1 MSKYINV
8 RFSLLIVLAVGF
20 FLTNCEKEDLAFD
33 AQDLSVEATQ
43 FTVNFNEAIETESL
57 EGETIELRNHPFQRN
72 RFTFNTLNAALE
84 CTDLGPAVF
93 SGHKTVYAPSDATF
107 EKLGLTAEN
116 VCTALDK
123 ETLTNILL
131 YHVVDRGVPTRTRG
145 CLEMIDGNIS
155 QISTRDYRLFINDS
169 RIYYAFS
176 QRGIGFR
183 LRVFIIDEVL
193 MPPSATIAEAAAGT
207 EDFEV
212 LFNAVVAADPAIAA
226 ALSDPEAIYT
236 VFAPTN
242 QAFVDLLGALNLGSL
257 EELVDA
263 IGVEGLSTVLLY
275 HVVDA
280 CAFSND
286 LKDGQTV
293 TTLQG
298 EDLKIDLGN
307 LSIIDKTS
315 TPSGLVPE
323 GLDILTS
330 NGVIHTIDKVLLP
343 DALLMNL

>member
-1 MSKYINV
+1 MFKY
-8 RFSLLIVLAVGF
+8 SYLLMVLGIGVL
-20 FLTNCEKEDLAFD
+20 LTNCEKESLAIDQETLIVQSDDF
-33 AQDLSVEATQ
+33 ALNFEQAVE
-43 FTVNFNEAIETESL
+43 VENL
-57 EGETIELRNHPFQRN
+57 EDETIELRDHPFQRN

-84 CTDLGPAVF
+84 CTDLGPALF
-93 SGHKTVYAPSDATF
+93 SGHKTIYAPSDATF

-116 VCTALDK
+116 VCDALDK
-123 ETLTNILL
+123 ETLTSILL

-145 CLEMIDGNIS
+145 CVEMINGDIT
-155 QISTRDYRLFINDS
+155 QISTRDFRLFINDS

-176 QRGIGFR
+176 QRGRGYR

-193 MPPSATIAEAAAGT
+193 TVPSATIAEAAAGT
-207 EDFEV
+207 EKFEV
-212 LFNAVVAADPAIAA
+212 LFNAVLAADPAIAE
-226 ALSDPEAIYT
+226 ALSDPEAIFT

-242 QAFVDLLGALNLGSL
+242 QAFVDLLGALNLNSL
-257 EELVDA
+257 EELVAA
-263 IGVEGLSTVLLY
+263 IGVDGLSTVLLY

-286 LKDGQTV
+286 LKDGQSI

-298 EDLKIDLGN
+298 EELKVDLGN

-315 TPSGLVPE
+315 TPSGLVPDC
-323 GLDILTS
+323 LDILTS
-330 NGVIHTIDKVLLP
+330 NGVVHTIDKVLLP